1 MSCATP
7 RRSLLLLAFIRM
19 YTHTYMYIY
28 IYMYTHTCIY
38 MYLNMHACTYTY
50 DNVIE
55 RKREVHNMSLIC
67 PTYVPNM
74 SLMSLIRP

>member
-1 MSCATP
+1 
-7 RRSLLLLAFIRM
+7 
-19 YTHTYMYIY
+19 
-28 IYMYTHTCIY
+28 
-38 MYLNMHACTYTY
+38 MHACTYTY

-74 SLMSLIRP
+74 SLMSLIRPEYVLYTGGFFVCKDGGGSENRGKHAAGG